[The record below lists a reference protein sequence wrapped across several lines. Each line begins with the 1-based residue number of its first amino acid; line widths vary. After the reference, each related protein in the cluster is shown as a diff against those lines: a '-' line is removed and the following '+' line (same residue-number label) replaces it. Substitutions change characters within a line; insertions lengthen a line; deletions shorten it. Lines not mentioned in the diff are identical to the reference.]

1 MRMKKLIDAFI
12 CSLSAVV
19 IVTAVY
25 AYPATAQ
32 TGRPT
37 ADTVEGHLS
46 AGKNAAGG
54 RDNTPDFYGLVTA
67 ICVAPLNGAARPDA
81 PAPREN
87 PNRKATYMTP
97 MKAFD
102 DMYWMGTP
110 STSSWLLTS
119 SDGYILY
126 DTQGVYDAEDV
137 LIGGIKKLGL
147 DPAKV
152 KYVIVSHA
160 HGGEVGGAYLFQ
172 SRYGSHIVMNDWD
185 MVEESV
191 NGFPKGKPKRDIVAT
206 DGMKITV
213 GNRTV
218 SIYLTPGHTPGTIS
232 SIFQVHDNGKPL
244 TIVYSGGTEFNFPND
259 VPHFDQYL
267 ASERKL
273 ASLAAA
279 ANATIILNNQS
290 QFNGAAI
297 KLRMLKDRHPGEP
310 HPLDVGTNAVA
321 RYFKIEDEC
330 AQAVRLKLVQAGIT
344 NAPESQ

>member
-1 MRMKKLIDAFI
+1 MKAFRGTLG
-12 CSLSAVV
+12 CLSAAV
-19 IVTAVY
+19 IGLAASAV
-25 AYPATAQ
+25 AATAPL
-32 TGRPT
+32 TP
-37 ADTVEGHLS
+37 DTVEAHLA

-67 ICVAPLNGAARPDA
+67 ICVAPLKGAQRPDA

-87 PNRKATYMTP
+87 PNRKAAYMTP

-102 DMYWMGTP
+102 DMYWLGTP
-110 STSSWLLTS
+110 STSSWVLIS
-119 SDGYILY
+119 DDGYILY
-126 DTQGVYDAEDV
+126 DTQGVYDAEDI
-137 LIGGIKKLGL
+137 LIGGMKELGL

-152 KYVIVSHA
+152 KYVIISHA

-185 MVEESV
+185 MVEASV
-191 NGFPKGKPKRDIVAT
+191 NGFPKGKPKRDIAVT

-213 GNRTV
+213 GNRSV
-218 SIYLTPGHTPGTIS
+218 ILYSTPGHTPGTIS
-232 SIFQVHDNGKPL
+232 SIFEVHDNGRPL

-279 ANATIILNNQS
+279 AGATIVLNNQS
-290 QFNGAAI
+290 QFNSAFT
-297 KLRMLKDRHPGEP
+297 KLRMLKDRRSGET
-310 HPLDVGTNAVA
+310 HPLEVGTEAVA

-330 AQAVRLKLVQAGIT
+330 AQAVRLKLAAAGIP
-344 NAPESQ
+344 NVR

>member
-1 MRMKKLIDAFI
+1 MKKFSDGFIDY
-12 CSLSAVV
+12 LSAAI
-19 IVTAVY
+19 IVTAVS
-25 AYPATAQ
+25 AYPAIAQ
-32 TGRPT
+32 IKSPT
-37 ADTVEGHLS
+37 PDTVEAHLA

-87 PNRKATYMTP
+87 PNRKATYMEP

-102 DMYWMGTP
+102 DVYWMGTP

-119 SDGYILY
+119 NDGYILY

-137 LIGGIKKLGL
+137 LIGGMKKLGL

-152 KYVIVSHA
+152 KYVIVSHGHA
-160 HGGEVGGAYLFQ
+160 GESGGAYLFQ
-172 SRYGSHIVMNDWD
+172 SRYGSRIVMNDWD
-185 MVEESV
+185 MVEASV
-191 NGFPKGKPKRDIVAT
+191 NGYPKGKPKRDMIAT

-213 GNRTV
+213 GSRTV
-218 SIYLTPGHTPGTIS
+218 TLYLTPGHTPGTIS

-244 TIVYSGGTEFNFPND
+244 TVVYSGGTEFNFLND

-279 ANATIILNNQS
+279 AGATIVLNNQS
-290 QFNGAAI
+290 QFNGAAT
-297 KLRMLKDRHPGEP
+297 KLRMLKDRHPGEA
-310 HPLDVGTNAVA
+310 HPLDVGADAVA
-321 RYFKIEDEC
+321 RYFRIEDEC
-330 AQAVRLKLVQAGIT
+330 AQAVRLKLVAAGT
-344 NAPESQ
+344 THAQ

>member
-1 MRMKKLIDAFI
+1 MKKIRDGFI
-12 CSLSAVV
+12 CCLPAVV
-19 IVTAVY
+19 IVTAIG
-25 AYPATAQ
+25 AFSATAQ
-32 TGRPT
+32 NARPT
-37 ADTVEGHLS
+37 GDTVEGHLA

-67 ICVAPLNGAARPDA
+67 ICVAPLNGPVDANA

-87 PNRKATYMTP
+87 ANRRATYMEP
-97 MKAFD
+97 KKAFD
-102 DMYWMGTP
+102 DLYWTGSL

-119 SDGYILY
+119 DDGYILY

-137 LIGGIKKLGL
+137 LVGGLKKLGL

-152 KYVIVSHA
+152 KYVIVSHGHA
-160 HGGEVGGAYLFQ
+160 GESGGAYLFQ

-185 MVEESV
+185 MVEASV
-191 NGFPKGKPKRDIVAT
+191 HGYPMGKPKRDIAVT

-218 SIYLTPGHTPGTIS
+218 TLYLTPGHTPGTIS

-244 TIVYSGGTEFNFPND
+244 TVVYSGGTEFNFPND

-267 ASERKL
+267 ASERRL

-279 ANATIILNNQS
+279 AGATIIMNNQS
-290 QFNGAAI
+290 QFNEAAT
-297 KLRMLKDRHPGEP
+297 KLRMLNDRHPGEA
-310 HPLDVGTNAVA
+310 HPLDVGTQAVA

-330 AQAVRLKLVQAGIT
+330 AQAVRLKLAAAGVT
-344 NAPESQ
+344 KAQ